1 VNLPFFSI
9 CVPQYNRTSFLIEA
23 CRRLKTQTFDD
34 FEVCISDDRSTD
46 GREEELKAAL
56 DGLGLRYS
64 YYVQEKN
71 SRYDANLRRA
81 IGLASG
87 RYCILMGND
96 DCLATPTTLAEI
108 HAVLSS
114 NDKIGVAITNYRDF
128 DGPTIYR
135 RVRQQ
140 GILAGGPAL
149 AVSRFRNFSFVSGV
163 ILRTDCAQRLAT
175 DEWDGTEMY
184 QMYLGCRILAEGH
197 SLAEMDLVAVLLQIQ
212 IPGEQVDSYATR
224 PRLKPCPLIERRLP
238 LGQMGRL
245 VVAAVAPFAASKPSN
260 VNTKILLQLLI
271 FPYAF
276 WILEYRR
283 VQSWNF
289 AAGIC
294 LGMRPRNIC
303 SGVELSML
311 HAVLVRFA
319 YVATTAVG
327 LLVPLWC
334 FDKSRKLLYT
344 FAKRAFQG
352 TW

>member
-1 VNLPFFSI
+1 MNQPFFSI
-9 CVPQYNRTSFLIEA
+9 CIPQYNRTSFLIEA
-23 CRRLKTQTFDD
+23 CRRLRTQTFDD

-56 DGLGLRYS
+56 DGLGLRYT
-64 YYVQEKN
+64 YDGQEKN
-71 SRYDANLRRA
+71 SRYDANLRSA

-114 NDKIGVAITNYRDF
+114 NGKIGVAITNYRDF

-175 DEWDGTEMY
+175 DEWDGSEMY
-184 QMYLGCRILAEGH
+184 QMYLGCRILAEGY
-197 SLAEMDLVAVLLQIQ
+197 SLAEIDLVAVLLKIQ

-224 PRLKPCPLIERRLP
+224 PRLKPCPFIERRLP

-245 VVAAVAPFAASKPSN
+245 VVAAVAPFAGPNPSSIN
-260 VNTKILLQLLI
+260 SAILLQLLI
-271 FPYAF
+271 FPYSF

-283 VQSWNF
+283 VQSWKF

-294 LGMRPRNIC
+294 LGMRPSNIC
-303 SGVELSML
+303 RGVELSML
-311 HAVLVRFA
+311 HAAQLRVA

-334 FDKSRKLLYT
+334 FDRSRKLLYT
-344 FAKRAFQG
+344 FAKQAFQG
-352 TW
+352 T

>member
-1 VNLPFFSI
+1 VNPPFFSI
-9 CVPQYNRTSFLIEA
+9 CIPQYNRTSFLIEA

-46 GREEELKAAL
+46 GREEELKATL
-56 DGLGLRYS
+56 DGLGLRYT
-64 YYVQEKN
+64 YNGQKKN
-71 SRYDANLRRA
+71 SRYDANLRSA

-96 DCLATPTTLAEI
+96 DCLATPRTLAEI

-175 DEWDGTEMY
+175 DEWDGSEMY

-197 SLAEMDLVAVLLQIQ
+197 SLAEIDLVAVLLKIQ

-245 VVAAVAPFAASKPSN
+245 VVAAVAPFAGRNPSSIN
-260 VNTKILLQLLI
+260 RAILVQLLI
-271 FPYAF
+271 FPYSF

-283 VQSWNF
+283 VQSWKF

-303 SGVELSML
+303 SGVELSIL
-311 HAVLVRFA
+311 HAAQLRVA
-319 YVATTAVG
+319 YIATTAVG

-334 FDKSRKLLYT
+334 FDRSRKFLYT
-344 FAKRAFQG
+344 FAKQAFQG
-352 TW
+352 TQ